1 MSNDNFQV
9 NKQFANF
16 KGKNVLI
23 GLKNWEELEG
33 KIIAIDNFLNVVL
46 DDGNGLK
53 VIKGG
58 KIAFI
63 SIKEAMIFRHKIQQI
78 KEDE

>member
-63 SIKEAMIFRHKIQQI
+63 YI

>member
-16 KGKNVLI
+16 KGKNALI

-33 KIIAIDNFLNVVL
+33 KIIAIDKFLNVVL

-63 SIKEAMIFRHKIQQI
+63 SIKE
-78 KEDE
+78 DE

>member
-33 KIIAIDNFLNVVL
+33 KIVAIDNFLNVVL
-46 DDGNGLK
+46 DDGDGLK

-63 SIKEAMIFRHKIQQI
+63 SIKE
-78 KEDE
+78 DE

>member
-1 MSNDNFQV
+1 MNNDNFQV
-9 NKQFANF
+9 SKQFSDF

-23 GLKNWEELEG
+23 GLKNWEEIEG
-33 KIIAIDNFLNVVL
+33 KIISIDNFLNTVL
-46 DDGNGLK
+46 ESEGNLN

-63 SIKEAMIFRHKIQQI
+63 SVKK
-78 KEDE
+78 

>member
-9 NKQFANF
+9 DKQFANF

-63 SIKEAMIFRHKIQQI
+63 SIKE
-78 KEDE
+78 DE

>member
-63 SIKEAMIFRHKIQQI
+63 SI
-78 KEDE
+78 

>member
-53 VIKGG
+53 VIKSR

-63 SIKEAMIFRHKIQQI
+63 SIKE
-78 KEDE
+78 DE

>member
-33 KIIAIDNFLNVVL
+33 TIIAIDNFLNVVL

-63 SIKEAMIFRHKIQQI
+63 SIKE
-78 KEDE
+78 DE

>member
-16 KGKNVLI
+16 KGKNVL
-23 GLKNWEELEG
+23 G

-63 SIKEAMIFRHKIQQI
+63 SIKE
-78 KEDE
+78 DE

>member
-1 MSNDNFQV
+1 MANNNFQV
-9 NKQFANF
+9 NKDFIQF

-23 GLKNWEELEG
+23 GLKNTEEYSG
-33 KIIAIDNFLNVVL
+33 KVISIDNFLNTVL
-46 DDGNGLK
+46 EVEDGIK

-63 SIKEAMIFRHKIQQI
+63 SIQ
-78 KEDE
+78 

>member
-33 KIIAIDNFLNVVL
+33 NIIAIDNFLNVVL

-63 SIKEAMIFRHKIQQI
+63 SIKE
-78 KEDE
+78 DE

>member
-63 SIKEAMIFRHKIQQI
+63 SIKE
-78 KEDE
+78 DE

>member
-63 SIKEAMIFRHKIQQI
+63 SIK
-78 KEDE
+78 DEE

>member
-63 SIKEAMIFRHKIQQI
+63 SIN
-78 KEDE
+78 EDE

>member
-9 NKQFANF
+9 NKQLANF

-63 SIKEAMIFRHKIQQI
+63 SIKE
-78 KEDE
+78 DE

>member
-16 KGKNVLI
+16 KGKNVLM

-46 DDGNGLK
+46 DDGNDLK

-63 SIKEAMIFRHKIQQI
+63 SIKE
-78 KEDE
+78 DE

>member
-33 KIIAIDNFLNVVL
+33 KIIAIDNF
-46 DDGNGLK
+46 
-53 VIKGG
+53 
-58 KIAFI
+58 
-63 SIKEAMIFRHKIQQI
+63 
-78 KEDE
+78 

>member
-1 MSNDNFQV
+1 MQNNHNFQV
-9 NKQFANF
+9 NKQFADF

-23 GLKNWEELEG
+23 GLKNWEEMEG
-33 KIIAIDNFLNVVL
+33 KIIAIDNFLNTVL
-46 DDGNGLK
+46 EVDDGLK

-63 SIKEAMIFRHKIQQI
+63 SIK
-78 KEDE
+78 DS

>member
-1 MSNDNFQV
+1 MANNNFQV
-9 NKQFANF
+9 NKDFIQF

-23 GLKNWEELEG
+23 GLKNTEEYTG
-33 KIIAIDNFLNVVL
+33 KVITIDNFLNTVL
-46 DDGNGLK
+46 EVEDGIK

-63 SIKEAMIFRHKIQQI
+63 SVQE
-78 KEDE
+78 

>member
-9 NKQFANF
+9 TKKFANF

-63 SIKEAMIFRHKIQQI
+63 SIKE
-78 KEDE
+78 DE